1 MFRPVTVA
9 LTAVLCLATGP
20 QALAE
25 TLIIEGLEQGST
37 SATQRPSR
45 GMSMDK
51 VAATWGQP
59 ATRNSAV
66 GDPPIA
72 RWEYSDFVVYF
83 EHQYVIHAVVP
94 HK

>member
-1 MFRPVTVA
+1 MFRRLPVLLLLVSA
-9 LTAVLCLATGP
+9 FVTAPSV
-20 QALAE
+20 LAE
-25 TLIIEGLEQGST
+25 TLLVEGLAQGSA
-37 SATQRPSR
+37 SATQRPNR

-59 ATRNSAV
+59 AAKNSAV

-83 EHQYVIHAVVP
+83 EYSRVIHSVQ
-94 HK
+94 KR

>member
-1 MFRPVTVA
+1 MFRRLSVLLLLFSA
-9 LTAVLCLATGP
+9 FATAP
-20 QALAE
+20 QVLAE
-25 TLIIEGLEQGST
+25 TLLVEGLAQGSA
-37 SATQRPSR
+37 SATQRPNR

-59 ATRNSAV
+59 AAKNSAV

-83 EHQYVIHAVVP
+83 EYSRVIHSVQ
-94 HK
+94 KR